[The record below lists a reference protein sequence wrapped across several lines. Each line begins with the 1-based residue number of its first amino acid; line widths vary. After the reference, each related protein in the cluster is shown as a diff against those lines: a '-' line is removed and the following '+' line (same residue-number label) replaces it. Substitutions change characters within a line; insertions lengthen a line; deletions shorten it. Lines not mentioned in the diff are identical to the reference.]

1 MMVKFTSKELAF
13 INKYEVC
20 RLATVGN
27 NKPHIVPVCYMFIN
41 DHFYIAT
48 DYNTKKYRNMQTNR
62 NISLVIDVY
71 KPNRAVLIEGEM
83 DIIEEGEEF
92 REVYGK
98 FYKKFDWVRKTP
110 WKEREA
116 PFIKIKPLKKISWGL

>member
-1 MMVKFTSKELAF
+1 MMVKFTSKDLAF

-27 NKPHIVPVCYMFIN
+27 NKPHIAPVCYMFIN
-41 DHFYIAT
+41 NHFYIAT
-48 DYNTKKYRNMQTNR
+48 DYNTKKYRNIR
-62 NISLVIDVY
+62 NNNNVSLVIDVY
-71 KPNRAVLIEGEM
+71 KPNRAVLIEGEV

-110 WKEREA
+110 WKEKEA

>member
-1 MMVKFTSKELAF
+1 MMVKFTNKELAF

-27 NKPHIVPVCYMFIN
+27 NKPHIAPVCYLFIN

-48 DYNTKKYRNMQTNR
+48 DYNTKKYRNMRNNR
-62 NISLVIDVY
+62 NVSLVIDVY
-71 KPNRAVLIEGEM
+71 KPNRAVLIEGEV

-116 PFIKIKPLKKISWGL
+116 PFIKIKPLKKMSWGL

>member
-27 NKPHIVPVCYMFIN
+27 NKPHIAPVCYMFIN
-41 DHFYIAT
+41 NHFYIAT
-48 DYNTKKYRNMQTNR
+48 DYDTKKYRNMRNNN

-71 KPNRAVLIEGEM
+71 KPNRAVLIEGEV